1 MINLHRQNGRAGGG
15 VRIFIHESRGF
26 KKRKDFIISKNDGE
40 LLSIELINIT
50 KNITLSSVY
59 RSPNSSL
66 KQLKSSLNPIF
77 DNICR
82 NNNDLNLVGDFNINV
97 LDYENNLKVKNAVN
111 FALQNS
117 LIPLINK
124 PARVTTTNS
133 IAIDLILTNAFLNE
147 QIRTGIIKT
156 EISNHFPLFLITDP
170 TTSSKIKKLKITCL
184 FH

>member
-1 MINLHRQNGRAGGG
+1 M
-15 VRIFIHESRGF
+15 
-26 KKRKDFIISKNDGE
+26 
-40 LLSIELINIT
+40 
-50 KNITLSSVY
+50 
-59 RSPNSSL
+59 
-66 KQLKSSLNPIF
+66 
-77 DNICR
+77 
-82 NNNDLNLVGDFNINV
+82 
-97 LDYENNLKVKNAVN
+97 KVKNAVN